1 MACVIN
7 AGHAQKCVQVTA
19 LILLCMA
26 VSLAIGAIHIFEMPA
41 VIFGMCL
48 WIQFFARPLD
58 FVKKGE
64 KHLASLTSL

>member
-41 VIFGMCL
+41 VIFGKEGG
-48 WIQFFARPLD
+48 RPASCFHSFPL
-58 FVKKGE
+58 
-64 KHLASLTSL
+64 HLPTSGVTQDT